1 MQLQSIF
8 SIESFKCLKCASGL
22 KAEVWDLSVSHK
34 LHINWN
40 VVEWIVRRVFDI
52 CFLEYLKWNRISK
65 YLFYFHADGDKNS
78 LIEIDTT
85 VKFLRSSTKL
95 KSTNYHKN
103 LIWNP
108 KFSIIKNIW
117 DFANHEIF
125 MTNVKSFDKHL
136 VKLIKV
142 YQSISFLDLNIS
154 IKIRNF

>member
-1 MQLQSIF
+1 MQLQI
-8 SIESFKCLKCASGL
+8 IESFKWLKCASGSL
-22 KAEVWDLSVSHK
+22 RSHK
-34 LHINWN
+34 LQCRWMNCWTSL
-40 VVEWIVRRVFDI
+40 DI

-85 VKFLRSSTKL
+85 VKFLRSSTKF

-108 KFSIIKNIW
+108 NLSIIKNIW
-117 DFANHEIF
+117 EFANHEIF

-142 YQSISFLDLNIS
+142 YQSISFLGFKFFN
-154 IKIRNF
+154 KKNRKF